1 MNPLT
6 FSGLFTRALRW
17 PVFLGLALAC
27 VAALANFGLLFL
39 SGWLLAGAACAGA
52 AGLAAQQAF
61 NMMLPATG
69 VRFFATLRIVTR
81 YLERLVTHDAS
92 LRLTG
97 RMRVW
102 VYTKLAPQAPAGLTD
117 KRGGDLLSRFV
128 SDTDCVGQ
136 SYTETFIPFARAIL
150 CGLVFAL
157 ISGLF
162 LKSAGLVLALGLL
175 VCILPIPMSVGLFS
189 APRLRALTTQRG
201 TFQADLADT
210 LAGLGEYLTLG
221 ASEARIEAL
230 DTHQKTLQATERHLA
245 ALESGARRLMT
256 FIGLLTALYV
266 VMLAV
271 QGFHQGA
278 LSAPEIPMLALGCL
292 AAFDV
297 TQPLPAACQA
307 FTRARIAAERLQ
319 ASCNAAPCVP
329 APTAPTPAL
338 HHPLDLIVRDISFR
352 YPNTRHWV
360 LEHASF
366 TIHQGERVAL
376 VGASGIGKSSLISL
390 LSRFYPYQGGEITLG
405 GQDLRQ
411 FSTEDLAKTISVA
424 AQDFHLFNGTI
435 RDTLRLAD
443 SDADDAQMA
452 EALRPVQLE
461 EFVQHAPHGLDT
473 LIGDEGLAL
482 SGGQARRLVL
492 AQTLL
497 RNTPWLIL
505 DEPTE
510 GLDQKTEYA
519 LMQGLISAR
528 PDATILCITH
538 RRTLIPFMDRILT
551 LAGGQICPAEEVP

>member
-1 MNPLT
+1 MTPLT
-6 FSGLFTRALRW
+6 VSGFFSRTLRW

-97 RMRVW
+97 RLRVW

-128 SDTDCVGQ
+128 SDTDRVGQ
-136 SYTETFIPFARAIL
+136 SYTETFIPFARAVL
-150 CGLVFAL
+150 CGLVFAVV
-157 ISGLF
+157 SGLF
-162 LKSAGLVLALGLL
+162 LKDTGVVLGFGLL
-175 VCILPIPMSVGLFS
+175 VCILPVPMSVGLLS
-189 APRLRALTTQRG
+189 APRLRTLTAQRG
-201 TFQADLADT
+201 DFQAELADT

-221 ASEARIEAL
+221 ASEARIETL
-230 DTHQKTLQATERHLA
+230 DSRQKTLQATERYLA
-245 ALESGARRLMT
+245 ALESGARSLMT
-256 FIGLLTALYV
+256 FIGLLATLYV

-271 QGFHQGA
+271 QAFHQGA

-307 FTRARIAAERLQ
+307 FTRARIAAERLK
-319 ASCNAAPCVP
+319 AACNAPPCVL
-329 APTAPTPAL
+329 APTAPAPAV
-338 HHPLDLIVRDISFR
+338 HSPLDLIVHDISFQ
-352 YPNTRHWV
+352 YPNTQNRV
-360 LEHASF
+360 LDHASF
-366 TIHQGERVAL
+366 TIRQGERVAL

-390 LSRFYPYQGGEITLG
+390 LSRFYPYQNGDIMLG

-411 FSTEDLAKTISVA
+411 FSTEDLSKTISVA
-424 AQDFHLFNGTI
+424 AQDFHLFNGTL
-435 RDTLRLAD
+435 RDTLRLA
-443 SDADDAQMA
+443 APNANDAQIA
-452 EALRPVQLE
+452 EALRTVQLE
-461 EFVQHAPHGLDT
+461 EFVQHAPKGLDT

-482 SGGQARRLVL
+482 SGGQAKRLFL
-492 AQTLL
+492 AQALL

-519 LMQGLISAR
+519 LMHGLIAAR

-538 RRTLIPFMDRILT
+538 RRTLIPFMDRTLT
-551 LAGGQICPAEEVP
+551 LAGSQICPAEEVP

>member
-1 MNPLT
+1 MLT

-17 PVFLGLALAC
+17 PALLGLALAC

-97 RMRVW
+97 HLRVW
-102 VYTKLAPQAPAGLTD
+102 TYTKLAPLAPARLTD
-117 KRGGDLLSRFV
+117 TRGGDLLSRFV
-128 SDTDCVGQ
+128 SDTDRVGQ
-136 SYTETFIPFARAIL
+136 FYTETVIPFARAIL

-157 ISGLF
+157 ISGII
-162 LKSAGLVLALGLL
+162 LKNSGYALALGVLI
-175 VCILPIPMSVGLFS
+175 CILPVSLGVGLLS

-201 TFQADLADT
+201 DFQAELADT

-221 ASEARIEAL
+221 AADARIQAL
-230 DTHQKTLQATERHLA
+230 DAQQKTLQRTERYLA
-245 ALESGARRLMT
+245 GLESGARSLIT
-256 FIGLLTALYV
+256 FIGLLTTLSV

-271 QGFHQGA
+271 QAFHQGM
-278 LSAPEIPMLALGCL
+278 LSAAEIPMLALGCL

-297 TQPLPAACQA
+297 AQPLPAACQA
-307 FTRARIAAERLQ
+307 FTRARIAAERLD
-319 ASCNAAPCVP
+319 AACSATPCVP
-329 APTAPTPAL
+329 APATPAPAL
-338 HHPLDLIVRDISFR
+338 HTPLDLTVRDLSFH
-352 YPNTRHWV
+352 YPNSQTPILH
-360 LEHASF
+360 HASF
-366 TIHQGERVAL
+366 TIRQGERVAL
-376 VGASGIGKSSLISL
+376 VGASGLGKSSLISL
-390 LSRFYPYQGGEITLG
+390 LTRFYPYQEGEITFG
-405 GQDLRQ
+405 GQDLRL

-424 AQDFHLFNGTI
+424 AQNFHLFNGTI
-435 RDTLRLAD
+435 RDTLHLAD
-443 SDADDAQMA
+443 PTADDAHLHGI
-452 EALRPVQLE
+452 LRTVQLD
-461 EFVQHAPHGLDT
+461 EFVQQAPHKLDT
-473 LIGDEGLAL
+473 LIGDEGMAL

-492 AQTLL
+492 AQALL

-519 LMQGLISAR
+519 LMQGLLSAR

-538 RRTLIPFMDRILT
+538 RRTLIPFMDRTLT
-551 LAGGQICPAEEVP
+551 LADGQICPAEEVP

>member
-6 FSGLFTRALRW
+6 VSGLFTRALRW
-17 PVFLGLALAC
+17 PVFFGLALAC

-61 NMMLPATG
+61 NMILPATG

-97 RMRVW
+97 RLRVW
-102 VYTKLAPQAPAGLTD
+102 VYTKLAPLAPAGLTD

-128 SDTDCVGQ
+128 SDTDRVGQ

-162 LKSAGLVLALGLL
+162 LKSAGLILALGLL
-175 VCILPIPMSVGLFS
+175 VCTLPVPMSVGLLS

-201 TFQADLADT
+201 TFQAELADT

-221 ASEARIEAL
+221 ASEARIETL
-230 DTHQKTLQATERHLA
+230 DSHQKTLQATERHLA
-245 ALESGARRLMT
+245 ALESGARSLMT
-256 FIGLLTALYV
+256 FIGLLTTLYV

-271 QGFHQGA
+271 RAFHLGA

-297 TQPLPAACQA
+297 MQPLPAACQA
-307 FTRARIAAERLQ
+307 FIRARIAAERLQ
-319 ASCNAAPCVP
+319 ASCNTAPCVP
-329 APTAPTPAL
+329 ASTAPAPAL

-352 YPNTRHWV
+352 YPNTQHWV

-366 TIHQGERVAL
+366 TIRQGERVAL

-405 GQDLRQ
+405 GQDLRH

-435 RDTLRLAD
+435 RDTLLLANPN
-443 SDADDAQMA
+443 ADDTQMA
-452 EALRPVQLE
+452 EALSTVQLE

-492 AQTLL
+492 AQALL

-510 GLDQKTEYA
+510 GLDQKTECA
-519 LMQGLISAR
+519 LMHGLISAR

-538 RRTLIPFMDRILT
+538 RRTLIPFMDRTLT